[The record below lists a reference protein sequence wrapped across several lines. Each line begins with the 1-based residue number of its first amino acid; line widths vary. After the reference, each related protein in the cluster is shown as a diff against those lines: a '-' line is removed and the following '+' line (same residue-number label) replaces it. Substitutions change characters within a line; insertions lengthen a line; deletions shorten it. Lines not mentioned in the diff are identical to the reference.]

1 MNTISKVN
9 FRKNGNSQNQSG
21 SISLSGLEAD
31 PCGLIRSFVNN
42 PPRGR
47 ISPNEVFLIWTISNR
62 SRSKFEA
69 ARAIIAGYGE
79 TISQSNSEWLKKLLC
94 LFDEL
99 TGSETIMP
107 HSGRYSSSTPIK
119 DSKVQGQ
126 KNER

>member
-9 FRKNGNSQNQSG
+9 FRTNGNSQNQSG
-21 SISLSGLEAD
+21 SISLPGLEAD

-42 PPRGR
+42 PPRGK
-47 ISPNEVFLIWTISNR
+47 INPNEVFLLWQISNG
-62 SRSKFEA
+62 SQSNFEA
-69 ARAIIAGYGE
+69 ARAVMAAYGE
-79 TISQSNSEWLKKLLC
+79 TMRQSNSEWLKKLLC

-119 DSKVQGQ
+119 DSKVESQ